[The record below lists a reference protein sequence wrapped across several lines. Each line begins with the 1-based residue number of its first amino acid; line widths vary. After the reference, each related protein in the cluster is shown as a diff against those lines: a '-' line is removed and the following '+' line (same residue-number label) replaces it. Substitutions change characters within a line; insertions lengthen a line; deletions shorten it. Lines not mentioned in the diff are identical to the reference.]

1 MTQRIFQAIDSDHDY
16 AISYL
21 EILNGMDMLGQQVTV
36 GTEDVPANHEEEGY
50 TDQQPLG
57 TQEHESLTPPS
68 DSEFGATD
76 SGTQPPMGPQATTLP
91 GTAPELTTTV
101 ATNIPP
107 PPTDIPPPADEGD
120 SYAGTEDEDEGILSD
135 DESTSD
141 VEAEKMEGAL
151 ETLTG
156 MYHV

>member
-21 EILNGMDMLGQQVTV
+21 EILNAMDMLGQ

-50 TDQQPLG
+50 TEKQPLG

-68 DSEFGATD
+68 GSEFGATD

-91 GTAPELTTTV
+91 GTAPELTATV
-101 ATNIPP
+101 ATTIPP
-107 PPTDIPPPADEGD
+107 PPTDIPPPAD
-120 SYAGTEDEDEGILSD
+120 AGTEDEDEGIL
-135 DESTSD
+135 SD

-156 MYHV
+156 I